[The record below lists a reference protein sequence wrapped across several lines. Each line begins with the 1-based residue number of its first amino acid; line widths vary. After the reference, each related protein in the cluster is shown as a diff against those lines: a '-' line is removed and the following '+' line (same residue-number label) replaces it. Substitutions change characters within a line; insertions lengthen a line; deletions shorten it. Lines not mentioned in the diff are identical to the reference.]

1 MQPFM
6 ALVEQAMTR
15 EPYASGTRVCWIVDH
30 AACQRSN
37 QGADRVLQRRQ
48 QHPAA
53 SSRAI

>member
-15 EPYASGTRVCWIVDH
+15 ESYASGTRVFWIVDH

-37 QGADRVLQRRQ
+37 
-48 QHPAA
+48 
-53 SSRAI
+53 